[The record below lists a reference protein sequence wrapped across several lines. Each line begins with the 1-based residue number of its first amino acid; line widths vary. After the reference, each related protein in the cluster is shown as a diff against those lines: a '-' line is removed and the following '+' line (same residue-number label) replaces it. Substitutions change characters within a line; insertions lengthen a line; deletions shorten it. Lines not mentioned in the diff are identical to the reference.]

1 MTCKMDLQSEF
12 FHKGRKTQR
21 RQHTRPEAIR
31 RREQTK
37 RRVGNAI
44 EKSVS
49 GSSAKRVLDV
59 GTGFGSN
66 VKRLAREFGK
76 RGKVWSIDPSPGVLR
91 EVRRM
96 LRAEDLLNDVK
107 LVKAGVERM
116 PFGDGF
122 FGLVT
127 AVMLI
132 HHLSD
137 PQRGLQEMVRVLS
150 DGGKI
155 VLADWMPIASAVVP
169 HRASDFPRPRKISA
183 ILSQLGISV
192 KLREYRYWYL
202 IQGAKTAAKTL

>member
-1 MTCKMDLQSEF
+1 MTCNMDLQSEF

-31 RREQTK
+31 RREQIK

-49 GSSAKRVLDV
+49 VSSPKRVLDV

-96 LRAEDLLNDVK
+96 LRAEGLLNDIK
-107 LVKAGVERM
+107 LVRAGVERM

-132 HHLSD
+132 HHLAD

-155 VLADWMPIASAVVP
+155 VLADWRPIASEMVP
-169 HRASDFPRPRKISA
+169 HRESDFPSPRKISA
-183 ILSQLGISV
+183 VLTRLGLSV
-192 KLREYRYWYL
+192 ELREYRYWYL
-202 IQGAKTAAKTL
+202 IQGVKPAAKTL

>member
-1 MTCKMDLQSEF
+1 MDLQSEF
-12 FHKGRKTQR
+12 FHKGRKTRR

-31 RREQTK
+31 RREQIK

-49 GSSAKRVLDV
+49 GSCAKRILDV

-66 VKRLAREFGK
+66 VKRLAKEFGK
-76 RGKVWSIDPSPGVLR
+76 RGKVWSIDPSPGVLT

-96 LRAEDLLNDVK
+96 LRAEGLLNDIK
-107 LVKAGVERM
+107 LVRAGVEKM
-116 PFGDGF
+116 PFSDGF

-132 HHLSD
+132 HHLSN

-155 VLADWMPIASAVVP
+155 VLADWRPIASEMVP
-169 HRASDFPRPRKISA
+169 HRESDFPSPRKISA
-183 ILSQLGISV
+183 VLTRLGLSV
-192 KLREYRYWYL
+192 ELREYRYWYL
-202 IQGAKTAAKTL
+202 IQGVKPAAKTL

>member
-1 MTCKMDLQSEF
+1 VTCNMDLQSEF

-21 RQHTRPEAIR
+21 GRHTRPEAIR
-31 RREQTK
+31 RREQIK

-66 VKRLAREFGK
+66 AKRLAREFGK
-76 RGKVWSIDPSPGVLR
+76 RGRVWSIDPSPGVLR
-91 EVRRM
+91 EIGRM
-96 LRAEDLLNDVK
+96 LRAEDLLNDIK
-107 LVKAGVERM
+107 LVRAGVERM

-122 FGLVT
+122 FDLVT

-132 HHLSD
+132 HHLAD

-169 HRASDFPRPRKISA
+169 HRASDFPRPRKIST
-183 ILSQLGISV
+183 ILTQLGIPV

-202 IQGAKTAAKTL
+202 IQGTKSTVKTL

>member
-1 MTCKMDLQSEF
+1 MDLQSEF
-12 FHKGRKTQR
+12 FYKGRKTER
-21 RQHTRPEAIR
+21 SSHTRPGTIR
-31 RREQTK
+31 RREQIK

-49 GSSAKRVLDV
+49 GFDAKRVLDV

-66 VKRLAREFGK
+66 VKRLAREFGA
-76 RGKVWSIDPSPGVLR
+76 RGKIWSIDPSTGVLR
-91 EVRRM
+91 EVRGM
-96 LRAEDLLNDVK
+96 LRAEGLLKDVK
-107 LVKAGVERM
+107 LVRAEAEKM

-132 HHLSD
+132 HHLAN
-137 PQRGLQEMVRVLS
+137 PQKGLQEMVRVLS

-155 VLADWMPIASAVVP
+155 VLVDWRPIASEVVP
-169 HRASDFPRPRKISA
+169 HRASDFSRPQTISM
-183 ILSQLGISV
+183 ILGRLGMSV

-202 IQGAKTAAKTL
+202 IAGVKSAAKNEHSQ